1 MKGDDLM
8 LSLIGMIVG
17 TATSVFMVSYAYDYS
32 RDIRVRIFCFCCFLD
47 SLMLTAMFASKF
59 FN

>member
-8 LSLIGMIVG
+8 LNIIGMIVG
-17 TATSVFMVSYAYDYS
+17 TATSVLMLSYAYDYS

-47 SLMLTAMFASKF
+47 SIMLTAMFVSKF
-59 FN
+59 LN